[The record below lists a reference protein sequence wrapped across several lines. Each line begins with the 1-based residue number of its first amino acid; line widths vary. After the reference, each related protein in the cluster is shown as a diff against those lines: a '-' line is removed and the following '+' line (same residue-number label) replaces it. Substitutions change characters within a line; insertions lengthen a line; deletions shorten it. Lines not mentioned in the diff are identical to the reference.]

1 MILGLVV
8 PVAIFVAGGA
18 IAISWR
24 LGAMYQ
30 RLNDI
35 CRETD
40 EIRDEIRDMR
50 GDMHMTP
57 HQNQM
62 QQSERLGEL
71 GPQ

>member
-1 MILGLVV
+1 
-8 PVAIFVAGGA
+8 
-18 IAISWR
+18 
-24 LGAMYQ
+24 MYQ